1 MQRTFSC
8 RCSSRARHGD
18 AGDAQQ
24 IATRQHQLQQG
35 RRVDR
40 VASLSPAPRTTGFVD
55 DDGVGA
61 FVRCP
66 PPGLPCATHQT
77 GRGTFTRNQR
87 HAAKRDDQALH
98 VARTVPVD
106 KPQRDQIDNCCL
118 HGSQIWTRA
127 FFRVLKI
134 RTVGSLPSSN
144 AITWSTAM
152 PVEAS
157 VGSCTSVYSTSFSSS
172 ARGLSSAPSAASRQR
187 RQITVAF
194 QRSPGAARTFSS
206 AGRRRCCQ
214 LRDRSWHAF

>member
-1 MQRTFSC
+1 M
-8 RCSSRARHGD
+8 
-18 AGDAQQ
+18 
-24 IATRQHQLQQG
+24 RQHRLQLG

-40 VASLSPAPRTTGFVD
+40 VASSSPAPRTTGFVD

-77 GRGTFTRNQR
+77 GRGTYTRNQR
-87 HAAKRDDQALH
+87 HAARRDDQALH
-98 VARTVPVD
+98 VARDVPVV
-106 KPQRDQIDNCCL
+106 KPPSDQIDNSCL
-118 HGSQIWTRA
+118 HGSPIWTRV

-144 AITWSTAM
+144 AITRSNAM

-157 VGSCTSVYSTSFSSS
+157 VGSRASVDSTSFSSS

-187 RQITVAF
+187 RQIPVAF
-194 QRSPGAARTFSS
+194 QRSPVAARTFST
-206 AGRRRCCQ
+206 AGRRRCCPP
-214 LRDRSWHAF
+214 RDRSWHAF